1 MPLRAA
7 GRSIRLGQLGHRVRH
22 SKRSAIVSIGAIVS
36 VGAIVSISAIVSVGA
51 AAGRVRPC
59 P

>member
-1 MPLRAA
+1 MALPTNQVSEGCLYA
-7 GRSIRLGQLGHRVRH
+7 QLVDRFD
-22 SKRSAIVSIGAIVS
+22 SDSWDTECAIVSI
-36 VGAIVSISAIVSVGA
+36 GAIVSISAIVSVGA